1 VGIHESYSYYVMS
14 SVYKRTR
21 IPKGQTKMDYSEKLA
36 PLGTQDTEW
45 RQTKQKHTTK
55 LKETQITQLRHGS
68 SYKQL
73 EVNNIDKTWV
83 LLQNNWR

>member
-1 VGIHESYSYYVMS
+1 
-14 SVYKRTR
+14 
-21 IPKGQTKMDYSEKLA
+21 MDYSEKLA

-83 LLQNNWR
+83 LLQTTGGKNEPNIIFMRKS